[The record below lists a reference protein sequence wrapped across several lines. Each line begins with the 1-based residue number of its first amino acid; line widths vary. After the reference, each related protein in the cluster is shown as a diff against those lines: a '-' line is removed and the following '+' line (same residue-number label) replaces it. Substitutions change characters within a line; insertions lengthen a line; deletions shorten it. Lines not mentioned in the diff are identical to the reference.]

1 MRDPIIVMG
10 MHKSGTTLVA
20 EMLHRGGTP
29 MMQGE
34 GDFSYDSGTKY
45 EREITQ
51 RINLR
56 LLNARP
62 NTQYLPALMPIW
74 NWPLSP
80 FPTDL
85 LPELEADAGTGV
97 WGFKDP
103 RTTVTYP
110 AWAAQFPTG
119 ARFYVYRSHRE
130 FLRRCF
136 ARSGAK
142 SRRLWRARREFS
154 AWFAYN
160 ECILRNHQLDEIA
173 GRASVVLRYEEL
185 MSAPKLVPRA
195 SKASGVT
202 LFDARNFALRRTRDE
217 APKTRLETVY
227 LWAGELGNRARLTEL
242 LARLSA
248 IRLTPHS
255 AAN

>member
-1 MRDPIIVMG
+1 MQDPIIVMG

-20 EMLHRGGTP
+20 EMIHRGGTP
-29 MMQGE
+29 MMRGE

-45 EREITQ
+45 ERAITQ
-51 RINLR
+51 KINLR

-62 NTQYLPALMPIW
+62 NTNYLPALMPIW
-74 NWPLSP
+74 NWELNA
-80 FPTDL
+80 FPADL
-85 LPELEADAGTGV
+85 LPELAVDAGDGI

-136 ARSGAK
+136 KRSGAK
-142 SRRLWRARREFS
+142 SRRVWRARREFN

-160 ECILRNHQLDEIA
+160 ECILRNVKLDEMA
-173 GRASVVLRYEEL
+173 GRAHVVLRYEEL
-185 MSAPKLVPRA
+185 MNAPELVELA
-195 SKASGVT
+195 AQKSGVS
-202 LFDARNFALRRTRDE
+202 LFDARDFSMRRTRDDK
-217 APKTRLETVY
+217 PKSRLETLY
-227 LWAGELGNRARLTEL
+227 LWAGELGNRNRLNEL
-242 LARLSA
+242 LARLGE
-248 IRLTPHS
+248 IRVTPS
-255 AAN
+255 STN